1 MKSGWKGDEKRM
13 ERGWKENKK
22 GMKRGWKGDE
32 KGMKREWKGD
42 EKVMKREWK
51 GYEWNE
57 KECLWLR
64 LKEWLSGRGWNL
76 PTQKSLSSL
85 ELSSRKQLWDFSNKE
100 TLVQA
105 IQLMEIFEKEKFEKF
120 SKFLFLV

>member
-1 MKSGWKGDEKRM
+1 M
-13 ERGWKENKK
+13 E
-22 GMKRGWKGDE
+22 RGWKGDE
-32 KGMKREWKGD
+32 KGMKRKWKEDDKG
-42 EKVMKREWK
+42 MKREWK

-85 ELSSRKQLWDFSNKE
+85 ELSSGKQLWDFSNKE

>member
-1 MKSGWKGDEKRM
+1 M

-22 GMKRGWKGDE
+22 GMERGWKGDGKGMKRRWKGDEKEMKRGWQGDE
-32 KGMKREWKGD
+32 KGMKRIW
-42 EKVMKREWK
+42 MKW
-51 GYEWNE
+51 
-57 KECLWLR
+57 
-64 LKEWLSGRGWNL
+64 KEWLSGRGWNL

-85 ELSSRKQLWDFSNKE
+85 ELSSGKQLWDFSNKE